1 MNVSLTPELEKY
13 VRGKVASGLYN
24 NASEVVRE
32 ALRAQLGRE
41 ASVTSRSRV
50 LPPQKAEVVA
60 KLTALE
66 QPLRQ
71 RGVKALA
78 VFGSVSRDAA
88 GPDSDVDVLV
98 DLEPGVRFSLFDLA
112 ALADFLGDHLKRKVD
127 VVTRAGLDPGIRD
140 HVLSEAQT
148 VF

>member
-1 MNVSLTPELEKY
+1 MNISLTPELEKY

-32 ALRAQLGRE
+32 ALRDLLGRE
-41 ASVTSRSRV
+41 AAASGLSRTP
-50 LPPQKAEVVA
+50 PPQRAEVVG
-60 KLTALE
+60 KLAALE
-66 QPLRQ
+66 LPLRQ

-78 VFGSVSRDAA
+78 LFGSVSRDAA

-98 DLEPGVRFSLFDLA
+98 DIAPDVRFSLFDLA

-127 VVTRAGLDPGIRD
+127 VVTRAGLDPDIRD
-140 HVLSEAQT
+140 RVLGEAQT